1 MSEMMKAWK
10 KSCEKEDAGWTD
22 KSRFYDL
29 RKRPTGRRIHSEGGM
44 TPEGEALRA
53 KELGLDEEI
62 ADPMENEA

>member
-1 MSEMMKAWK
+1 MSEMLKAWE
-10 KSCEKEDAGWTD
+10 KSCAKEDAGWRD